1 MSTVQLIIRPVSCFV
16 FLSAHTV
23 CYFARGTLYLSTPLA
38 ETELRLRFL
47 CEQDQIC
54 TREQDRRK
62 FILSGNASL
71 LTTHLQASSI
81 NHYKMTERAPVPF
94 SPFLTSPI
102 FHSEKLKAP
111 LTHLSTSGT
120 LKIPLCHII
129 IEIYTW
135 FNFSELN
142 HMCSGEQGDWLHKT
156 MDPTGYHRCSN
167 WQRHRDRIECFI

>member
-23 CYFARGTLYLSTPLA
+23 CCFARGTLYVSTPLA
-38 ETELRLRFL
+38 ETEMRLWFL
-47 CEQDQIC
+47 CEQDRFF
-54 TREQDRRK
+54 TREQDRGR
-62 FILSGNASL
+62 FILSWNASL

-102 FHSEKLKAP
+102 FHSEKLKAS

-120 LKIPLCHII
+120 LSSKYHCATSSAKFRCGLISWIK
-129 IEIYTW
+129 
-135 FNFSELN
+135 S
-142 HMCSGEQGDWLHKT
+142 HMFCR
-156 MDPTGYHRCSN
+156 TGGLPPQQDNGSN
-167 WQRHRDRIECFI
+167 TLPDLP